1 MTSSIRIKDTVAR
14 AFIAELFQRL
24 GVPQDDAWI
33 AADVL
38 VRADLRG
45 VESHGVNNL
54 WQYVNPLREGTLN
67 PTPHIRTVRE
77 SPVLALVDGDGGMG
91 LVVGVRAMRTCIA
104 KARDYG
110 LAAVTVRRS
119 RHYGI
124 ASYYAMMCLE
134 HDMIGISMTNN
145 AGVGVLPTFGR
156 EPMLST
162 NPISVV
168 APTHREAPF
177 ELDFA
182 TSVVAMSKAA
192 LANTKGDKIPL
203 GWALD
208 DDGQP
213 TDDPQTAIDARR
225 FLPLG
230 GTRELGSHKGYGLA
244 VVVDILTGVL
254 AGAMYGNLAQ
264 RNPPADETLRV
275 GSSHFFAA
283 LRVDVLQPV
292 DEFKAAMDDMLRAL
306 KDSPTAAGHDR
317 IYTHGEI
324 EFEMEQERLKNGIP
338 YHPVFVDYLRELA
351 SEFDVPFEV

>member
-1 MTSSIRIKDTVAR
+1 
-14 AFIAELFQRL
+14 
-24 GVPQDDAWI
+24 
-33 AADVL
+33 
-38 VRADLRG
+38 
-45 VESHGVNNL
+45 
-54 WQYVNPLREGTLN
+54 
-67 PTPHIRTVRE
+67 
-77 SPVLALVDGDGGMG
+77 
-91 LVVGVRAMRTCIA
+91 
-104 KARDYG
+104 
-110 LAAVTVRRS
+110 
-119 RHYGI
+119 
-124 ASYYAMMCLE
+124 MMCLE

-145 AGVGVLPTFGR
+145 PGVGVLPTFGR

-177 ELDFA
+177 ELDMA

-192 LANTKGDKIPL
+192 LARAKGEKMPL
-203 GWALD
+203 GWALGGD
-208 DDGQP
+208 SQP
-213 TDDPQTAIDARR
+213 TDDPQMAIDARK

-254 AGAMYGNLAQ
+254 AGGMYGNLAQ
-264 RNPPADETLRV
+264 RNPPEDDRLRV

-292 DEFKAAMDDMLRAL
+292 EEFKAAMDDMLLAL
-306 KDSPTAAGHDR
+306 KDSPKADGHSR

-324 EFEMEQERLKNGIP
+324 EYETEQERLQHGIP

-351 SEFDVPFEV
+351 SEFDLSFEV